1 VPTLPTGSPRP
12 TERHV
17 LAHDRSWLDARRRHR
32 RQGRIAIAAALA
44 IMVIGPAVVAYSAAG
59 FLAATDRVKARESD
73 AFSES
78 LGSGERTPAPE
89 SFMFVRNVVLAPEDA
104 PGAEPFALASEDD
117 ATEVARL
124 PWGVFALAI
133 APATFTVILMFF
145 LGRSRARVQI
155 LAERLGRDLEA
166 SEARARAVMAGV
178 VEAIVTTDV
187 AGVIET
193 ANPAAEALFGW
204 NLSELIGMPVGDVL
218 PGLALG
224 GVGEPASAGTR
235 ERTVEAHRKDG
246 ATLSVDV
253 SVAPITVGDRA
264 TFILI
269 ARDAT
274 VRTVHEDQLMHRA
287 THDPLT
293 GLASRNLF
301 EELLVR
307 AVFRGERSRS
317 PVAVLFADLDGFR
330 DVNDAFGH
338 QAGDRVLA
346 ETGRRLESAVR
357 PGDLVARLGDDEF
370 AVICESLGSN
380 SDAERIAER
389 IVETV
394 CRAVPVASG
403 VASVTVSIG
412 IAVATLGENAP
423 SLLERAE
430 RAMYAMKREGKAGYR
445 SAGLTTD

>member
-1 VPTLPTGSPRP
+1 
-12 TERHV
+12 
-17 LAHDRSWLDARRRHR
+17 
-32 RQGRIAIAAALA
+32 
-44 IMVIGPAVVAYSAAG
+44 
-59 FLAATDRVKARESD
+59 
-73 AFSES
+73 
-78 LGSGERTPAPE
+78 
-89 SFMFVRNVVLAPEDA
+89 
-104 PGAEPFALASEDD
+104 
-117 ATEVARL
+117 
-124 PWGVFALAI
+124 
-133 APATFTVILMFF
+133 
-145 LGRSRARVQI
+145 
-155 LAERLGRDLEA
+155 
-166 SEARARAVMAGV
+166 
-178 VEAIVTTDV
+178 
-187 AGVIET
+187 
-193 ANPAAEALFGW
+193 
-204 NLSELIGMPVGDVL
+204 
-218 PGLALG
+218 
-224 GVGEPASAGTR
+224 
-235 ERTVEAHRKDG
+235 
-246 ATLSVDV
+246 
-253 SVAPITVGDRA
+253 
-264 TFILI
+264 
-269 ARDAT
+269 
-274 VRTVHEDQLMHRA
+274 MHRA